1 MFPKCVGVLTM
12 YVYYQRFLR
21 VILTWVTVFFPTLL
35 IVHREAI
42 PSVPFFVWIKR
53 IRILPLHSRLL
64 SLAASLWV
72 ILDGSASL
80 FPFKHTRPWIFSS
93 ALRQE
98 PVRTSLWGHPGG
110 HWGANQ
116 ASGQGSLVIIM
127 QGIFSLP
134 STEERQRD
142 TGHRLLTHS
151 WQLFAL
157 SDFKPA
163 ALKKKKSWYT
173 SECHMT
179 RAAGESGYGK
189 GNLVILTLTAKA
201 YLKWKC
207 HPFSSHHCVD
217 GGFVDISESNCH
229 HVGISRREKIQQK
242 PKVAMCL
249 NINKAWRVFTVL
261 LWCHPKSQA
270 ISLQWWSLFLVSFS
284 QNIHCLDRRHVVY

>member
-1 MFPKCVGVLTM
+1 MKVSQVCGCSN
-12 YVYYQRFLR
+12 YVR
-21 VILTWVTVFFPTLL
+21 ILSKVFESYADMGNSIFFYAAHCIKRSNTFG
-35 IVHREAI
+35 
-42 PSVPFFVWIKR
+42 PFFCWIKK

-64 SLAASLWV
+64 CLAASPWV

-93 ALRQE
+93 APRQE

-157 SDFKPA
+157 CDFKPA
-163 ALKKKKSWYT
+163 ALKKKKKKKKLVYKWMPHDSRSRGKWV
-173 SECHMT
+173 CK
-179 RAAGESGYGK
+179 K

-207 HPFSSHHCVD
+207 HPFSSHHCWWRFCWHFRIKLSPCRHFTKGKNSTWCQYNRSPRWQCVWTSPKRD
-217 GGFVDISESNCH
+217 VSSRCFCGDI
-229 HVGISRREKIQQK
+229 QK
-242 PKVAMCL
+242 V
-249 NINKAWRVFTVL
+249 R
-261 LWCHPKSQA
+261 Q
-270 ISLQWWSLFLVSFS
+270 FLSSGEVCF
-284 QNIHCLDRRHVVY
+284 

>member
-35 IVHREAI
+35 IVYREAI

-163 ALKKKKSWYT
+163 ALKKKKKLVYKWMPHDSRSRGKWVWKGKFSYFNSYSKSVPQMEMPPIFFT
-173 SECHMT
+173 PLCWWRFCWHFRIKLSPCRHFTKGKNSAEAQGGNVFEHQQSVTCL
-179 RAAGESGYGK
+179 YGAFVVSSK
-189 GNLVILTLTAKA
+189 KSSN
-201 YLKWKC
+201 
-207 HPFSSHHCVD
+207 FSPVVK
-217 GGFVDISESNCH
+217 FV
-229 HVGISRREKIQQK
+229 
-242 PKVAMCL
+242 
-249 NINKAWRVFTVL
+249 
-261 LWCHPKSQA
+261 
-270 ISLQWWSLFLVSFS
+270 FS
-284 QNIHCLDRRHVVY
+284 QF